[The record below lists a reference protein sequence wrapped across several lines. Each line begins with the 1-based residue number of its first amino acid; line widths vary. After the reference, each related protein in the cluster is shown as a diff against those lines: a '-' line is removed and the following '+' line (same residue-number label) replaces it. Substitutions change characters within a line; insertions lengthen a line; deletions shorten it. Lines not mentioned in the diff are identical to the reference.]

1 MEKNIIIN
9 QRYFNNI
16 KTAIDSLNTFFD
28 SYYQTKNF
36 PNISEDSNLDEGLRH
51 TLVAISSIDS
61 RWVNDSEVADD
72 AVDKLNAVKSEYNQF
87 VDTNEGGSFFDF
99 CASKHDEALS
109 DLGNEYLSFKA
120 LTFVADNMDDFN
132 KLMNAIYS
140 FDLFIHP
147 SAYKN
152 EIEKFAENVPVDECE
167 DVLGSTEFKV
177 FDPIRYIQ
185 GVFENDD
192 INMPDE
198 FDMKLEEARFLEFKD
213 LADVKVTVNE
223 TIQEAA
229 DVNYFTNSK
238 PKHIKYEGGKWVI
251 SQQFEKTVNDLVAAL
266 KKCNDSDDLKTFFE
280 TESKKYAKDLND
292 TVVPFILVQ
301 GMVKKG
307 NESIFNKYTDS
318 YKSIVSKN
326 KGAKRFQNYDIFTT
340 FKADKKGTIRFIE
353 DFLKLKLANEG
364 KARITNNTL
373 LTLFNIFDSR
383 IYFDIL
389 FNFIPEKDRKAKGMD
404 EDSFVRQKRSTLNK
418 NSRSMNAY
426 DDMDVDEDEDTN
438 SETTTQSVKEY
449 SYSLMRA
456 FNDIDEEVVTLESW
470 KDMLHEEINTIADCL
485 YGAQI
490 PLSATNE
497 YIGESFDVVRDY
509 NASIIQEAV
518 SEEGVVPKSV
528 LGCLINTASIDTIGA
543 STAAPLTLMMFIDA
557 CGVKT
562 STCQEIVSAVN
573 KKSRGKN
580 IKAEILRDINSIIR
594 ALAKDADEVDDYAIR
609 DLKKRANSLKET
621 LSFALKRKDTFNDT
635 EKEFLIDLHHA
646 TVKLTGVSI
655 DDTEKNDKLIRALFK
670 ASENVIKMI
679 AKITDEEINA
689 CVDSSEPAPEETEEV
704 GDAIDGETTEGEE
717 PTTSKDEDV
726 PTQES
731 AVVQEVEH
739 GAIPK
744 YMDTRIKL
752 SDETGKKKPTVED
765 VDAPSDNGDTPSNPI
780 DDLADSIDEK
790 LNAGGDD
797 LKEMIGNEAK
807 KEGKN
812 IVVNVTNNYNYN
824 NSFNKSSN
832 DLSNGKTVN
841 NNNSVND
848 NSVKD
853 QSVKDQSVKD
863 QSKKDDIGAKDQSI
877 KVVKSVNDNAGSNNK
892 YNSTDSS
899 DTKESKKVQE
909 FTTGYSVEDVFTFLE
924 SEEPLLEASDA
935 NPPKEDSLTKA
946 MDRDRKRLPKQQAA
960 KKAADKTVSTA
971 KAVAKPA
978 IRTKQWLLGIVNSLV
993 EKREENVKAEIIQR
1007 PGYRTALF
1015 KAARVAL
1022 KAGLIGVAFTINIYV
1037 GGAYLLLL
1045 GSNAY
1050 DKHRIKKE
1058 VEREFATEI
1067 EILNDKIR
1075 LADRVDTPEARKA
1088 KWQMMRLRSKMEG
1101 IVTNDVVRDGVKHPT
1116 AVQ

>member
-16 KTAIDSLNTFFD
+16 KIAIDSLNTFFD
-28 SYYQTKNF
+28 SYYHTKNF
-36 PNISEDSNLDEGLRH
+36 PNISEDSELDEGLRH
-51 TLVAISSIDS
+51 CLVAISSIDS
-61 RWVNDSEVADD
+61 RWVDNSEVADE
-72 AVDKLNAVKSEYNQF
+72 AVERINSIKADYDEF
-87 VDTNEGGSFFDF
+87 VNTNEGGSFFDY
-99 CASKHDEALS
+99 CSSKNDTALS

-120 LTFVADNMDDFN
+120 LTFVSDNIEEFN

-140 FDLFIHP
+140 FDLFINP

-152 EIEKFAENVPVDECE
+152 EIEKFSENVPVSECE
-167 DVLGSTEFKV
+167 DVMGSTEFKV
-177 FDPIRYIQ
+177 FDPVKYVQ
-185 GVFENDD
+185 GIFENDD
-192 INMPDE
+192 IELPA
-198 FDMKLEEARFLEFKD
+198 DMDMDAEVGRFMAFKN
-213 LADVKVTVNE
+213 LVDVKISVNE
-223 TIQEAA
+223 AIQEAA
-229 DVNYFTNSK
+229 DVNYFTNTK
-238 PKHIKYEGGKWVI
+238 PKHIKYDGGKWVI

-266 KKCNDSDDLKTFFE
+266 RKCNDSDDLKSFFE
-280 TESKKYAKDLND
+280 NEGKKFAKDLSD
-292 TVVPFILVQ
+292 TVAPFVLVQ
-301 GMVKKG
+301 GMIKKG
-307 NESIFNKYTDS
+307 KEIGGFTKYSDS

-326 KGAKRFQNYDIFTT
+326 KGAKRFENYDIFTT

-389 FNFIPEKDRKAKGMD
+389 FNFIPEKDRKAKGLD
-404 EDSFVRQKRSTLNK
+404 EDTFVRQKRSTLNK
-418 NSRSMNAY
+418 NSRSMNVY
-426 DDMDVDEDEDTN
+426 DDMDSDEEVDN
-438 SETTTQSVKEY
+438 SETTTQDVKEY
-449 SYSLMRA
+449 SYSLMRE
-456 FNDIDEEVVTLESW
+456 FDDIDEEVITMEAW
-470 KDMLHEEINTIADCL
+470 KDMLYEEINTIGDCL
-485 YGAQI
+485 YAANI
-490 PLSATNE
+490 PLSATNA
-497 YIGESFDVVRDY
+497 YIGESFDIVNEY
-509 NASIIQEAV
+509 NASIITEATTDENGQAV
-518 SEEGVVPKSV
+518 KSV
-528 LGCLINTASIDTIGA
+528 LGCLLGTGSVESLA
-543 STAAPLTLMMFIDA
+543 STTVSPLTLMLFIDA
-557 CGVKT
+557 CGVKST
-562 STCQEIVSAVN
+562 TCQDMVSSIN

-594 ALAKDADEVDDYAIR
+594 ALAKDADEVDDYIIR
-609 DLKKRANSLKET
+609 DLKKRCNALKET
-621 LSFALKRKDTFNDT
+621 VSFALKRKDTFNDT

-646 TVKLTGVSI
+646 ATKMTNI
-655 DDTEKNDKLIRALFK
+655 TMDDTGKNDKLIRSLFK
-670 ASENVIKMI
+670 ACENVIKMI
-679 AKITDEEINA
+679 AKVSDEDINA
-689 CVDSSEPAPEETEEV
+689 CVNTSEAEVEGDVLDKEDSTTEEELDPLTDEPV
-704 GDAIDGETTEGEE
+704 G
-717 PTTSKDEDV
+717 
-726 PTQES
+726 TQES
-731 AVVQEVEH
+731 YVVQEVEH

-752 SDETGKKKPTVED
+752 SDEQGKKKPTIED

-790 LNAGGDD
+790 LNSSGDE
-797 LKEMIGNEAK
+797 LKDMIGNEAK
-807 KEGKN
+807 KDGKN

-832 DLSNGKTVN
+832 DLSTGKTTN
-841 NNNSVND
+841 IDNSVKDNSVKDQSKKD

-863 QSKKDDIGAKDQSI
+863 QS
-877 KVVKSVNDNAGSNNK
+877 VNDKAGSNNK

-909 FTTGYSVEDVFTFLE
+909 FSTGYSVDDVFALLE

-935 NPPKEDSLTKA
+935 KPPKDDSLTKA
-946 MDRDRKRLPKQQAA
+946 MDRDRKKLPKQQAA

-971 KAVAKPA
+971 KAVAKPVV
-978 IRTKQWLLGIVNSLV
+978 RTKQWLLGIVNTLV

-1022 KAGLIGVAFTINIYV
+1022 KAGLVGVAFTINFYV

-1058 VEREFATEI
+1058 VEQEFATEI
-1067 EILNDKIR
+1067 EILNEKIKYAER
-1075 LADRVDTPEARKA
+1075 QDTPESNKA
-1088 KWQMMRLRSKMEG
+1088 KWQMMRLRSKMQR
-1101 IVTNDVVRDGVKHPT
+1101 IVTNDVIRDGVKHPT